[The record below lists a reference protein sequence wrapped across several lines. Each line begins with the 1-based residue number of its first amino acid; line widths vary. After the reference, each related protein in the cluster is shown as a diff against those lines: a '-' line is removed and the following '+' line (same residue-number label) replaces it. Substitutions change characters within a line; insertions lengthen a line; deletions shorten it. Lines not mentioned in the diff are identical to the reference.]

1 MPMASPRHQRICER
15 LLTVSSL
22 RVSLKRQG
30 PVSNSSGLGR
40 IAPLPN
46 SGPARGTT
54 IEQSQKDDGAKC
66 QSWSNRALLNQN
78 NALVVFTFICIVKAG
93 TN

>member
-1 MPMASPRHQRICER
+1 MPMVSSRHQRICER
-15 LLTVSSL
+15 LLTESSL
-22 RVSLKRQG
+22 RVCLKRQG

-40 IAPLPN
+40 IAPLAEFR
-46 SGPARGTT
+46 SDKGAT
-54 IEQSQKDDGAKC
+54 IVQSQKDDGAEC